1 MRIILVWS
9 YSFSC
14 HKKYIRQIVNLNS
27 NGHKSNKTIKW
38 KLFKQLFYG
47 WLTNFPTFCQCNW
60 SFWIINMK
68 IGNLTIIYFWG
79 HSIVNSLCK
88 TLFCK
93 CPVEWSVVIVN
104 MNYNFYSAQ
113 TRSPWVVNSISCPE
127 LQLLQLLQ
135 LHQARTEY

>member
-1 MRIILVWS
+1 MDIKVTKRS
-9 YSFSC
+9 NENCSNSSFMVDSL
-14 HKKYIRQIVNLNS
+14 IFL
-27 NGHKSNKTIKW
+27 
-38 KLFKQLFYG
+38 
-47 WLTNFPTFCQCNW
+47 TFCQCNW

-79 HSIVNSLCK
+79 HSLVNSLCK

-113 TRSPWVVNSISCPE
+113 TRSPWVVNSISCPV
-127 LQLLQLLQ
+127 LQLIQ
-135 LHQARTEY
+135 LHQARTEYQNQSALQMIIKNLNLSINSVFRILINRKI

>member
-1 MRIILVWS
+1 MDIKVTKRS
-9 YSFSC
+9 NENCSNSSFMVDSL
-14 HKKYIRQIVNLNS
+14 IFL
-27 NGHKSNKTIKW
+27 
-38 KLFKQLFYG
+38 
-47 WLTNFPTFCQCNW
+47 TFCQCNW

-113 TRSPWVVNSISCPE
+113 TRSPWVVNSISCPV

-135 LHQARTEY
+135 CSSCSSCSSCTRLVQNIRISQYYRW

>member
-47 WLTNFPTFCQCNW
+47 WLTNFPNILSMQLVFLDHKYQILELETWQSFTFED
-60 SFWIINMK
+60 
-68 IGNLTIIYFWG
+68 
-79 HSIVNSLCK
+79 
-88 TLFCK
+88 TL
-93 CPVEWSVVIVN
+93 
-104 MNYNFYSAQ
+104 
-113 TRSPWVVNSISCPE
+113 
-127 LQLLQLLQ
+127 
-135 LHQARTEY
+135 